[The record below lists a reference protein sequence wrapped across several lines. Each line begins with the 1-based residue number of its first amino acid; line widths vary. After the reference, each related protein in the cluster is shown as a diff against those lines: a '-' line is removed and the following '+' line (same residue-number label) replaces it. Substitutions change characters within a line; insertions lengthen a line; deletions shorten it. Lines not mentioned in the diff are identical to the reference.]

1 MSSRLI
7 INGRPVWS
15 NEPRGKRIQND
26 ETPFQPIGY
35 LDLNPANRDF
45 VDGPYKL
52 RYRLV
57 DAAVPPDEWLTF
69 PQLQSLL
76 GCTDRQLKEMVST
89 NILEVAMVRGS
100 GIPLFRVVQRAKAL
114 AMYAIQ
120 APKREKKVRWDK

>member
-15 NEPRGKRIQND
+15 NSPRGRTIQND
-26 ETPFQPIGY
+26 AEPFQPIGY
-35 LDLNPANRDF
+35 LDLNPVNRDF

-52 RYRLV
+52 RYRFIDV
-57 DAAVPPDEWLTF
+57 ANPPDEWLTF

-76 GCTDRQLKEMVST
+76 GCTDRQLKEMVSFSV
-89 NILEVAMVRGS
+89 IDPAMVRGS
-100 GIPLFRVVQRAKAL
+100 GIPLFRVVQRAKAM
-114 AMYAIQ
+114 AMYSVQ